1 MQQCR
6 DGTSN
11 TLARPCFLHAY
22 AGLRD
27 RPHPFRMCARAREKL
42 KENFRRME
50 LFGSEFGEPRL
61 RFSWVISPHQEAAG
75 ATVAIV
81 RELRRLAEMGLV
93 AQARH
98 ADLSRGIRREPGNM
112 RRHHRDISAARERRS

>member
-1 MQQCR
+1 
-6 DGTSN
+6 
-11 TLARPCFLHAY
+11 
-22 AGLRD
+22 
-27 RPHPFRMCARAREKL
+27 
-42 KENFRRME
+42 ME
-50 LFGSEFGEPRL
+50 LFGSEFGEPWL

-81 RELRRLAEMGLV
+81 RLCRLAEMGLV

-112 RRHHRDISAARERRS
+112 RRHYRDISAARERRS